1 MAKTTTV
8 SWTGESLYHTKIQSG
23 KHTFYAD
30 EPIESGGTDKAPTPV
45 QMTLGALGACVVI
58 TIKMYLDRKNW
69 TFSSL
74 DVDVTT
80 QVDKIENAAPLS
92 EPERKLVVFGRLRRI
107 HKVIRIKGNFTEE
120 QLTKIRDIG
129 SKCPV
134 NKMLSASSYI
144 TDEIQLID

>member
-1 MAKTTTV
+1 
-8 SWTGESLYHTKIQSG
+8 
-23 KHTFYAD
+23 
-30 EPIESGGTDKAPTPV
+30 
-45 QMTLGALGACVVI
+45 LGACVVI

>member
-8 SWTGESLYHTKIQSG
+8 SWSGDSLYHTKIKSG
-23 KHTFYAD
+23 NHTFFAD
-30 EPIESGGTDKAPTPV
+30 EPLESGGTDKAPTPV

-58 TIKMYLDRKNW
+58 TIKMYMDRKKW
-69 TFSSL
+69 EFSSL

-92 EPERKLVVFGRLRRI
+92 DQERKLVNNGRLRRI
-107 HKVIRIKGNFTEE
+107 HKVIKIKGDFTEE
-120 QLTKIRDIG
+120 QLSKIREIG

-144 TDEIQLID
+144 TDEIQVNN